1 MNQKHK
7 KVFTTLSYI
16 ERFLILVSI
25 ITGCNSISV
34 FTSLLGILIEITS
47 AAIGLKICAI
57 AAGIKMYKSI
67 ILK

>member
-16 ERFLILVSI
+16 EHFLILVSI

-67 ILK
+67 I